1 MDHTTWQM
9 LKRHSEVDLL
19 RYAYIYYRACSK
31 KKVGTASH
39 FSFETQKY
47 MLSYE
52 DGVGGGGRN

>member
-1 MDHTTWQM
+1 MHISITE
-9 LKRHSEVDLL
+9 LV
-19 RYAYIYYRACSK
+19 AK
-31 KKVGTASH
+31 KKVGSASH